1 MSALK
6 EAEPGPLMNNAGV
19 RAAVAELA
27 LEKLAPLLELF
38 ELLAYEGGY
47 IVCTSSLSPE
57 EIVIANA
64 QGRMAVRADGIGFVW
79 QRGDER

>member
-1 MSALK
+1 MTLR
-6 EAEPGPLMNNAGV
+6 EAKPGRLTNNAGV
-19 RAAVAELA
+19 RAAAAELE
-27 LEKLAPLLELF
+27 LSRLKPLLDLF